1 MLRSERTWQLL
12 AGVAGVCCP
21 AKLAGEACK
30 PAELLLP
37 CPNPGSGTEQARL
50 SGKLRLRSCNAGL
63 STAHH
68 SMLAP
73 MNSCPDRVQLSSQ
86 STRVQLAWHGLSL
99 AHDASIT

>member
-21 AKLAGEACK
+21 TKLAGEACN
-30 PAELLLP
+30 PAELPLP

-50 SGKLRLRSCNAGL
+50 SGKLRLRSCTAGP

-73 MNSCPDRVQLSSQ
+73 MNRRPDRVQLSSR
-86 STRVQLAWHGLSL
+86 STRVQLARHGLSS
-99 AHDASIT
+99 AHDASLT